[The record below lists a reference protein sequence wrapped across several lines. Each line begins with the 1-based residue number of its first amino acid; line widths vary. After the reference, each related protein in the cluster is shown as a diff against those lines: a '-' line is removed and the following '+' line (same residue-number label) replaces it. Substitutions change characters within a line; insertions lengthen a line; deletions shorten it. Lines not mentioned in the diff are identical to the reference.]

1 MKKVLIALM
10 LVVMLVLLCSCA
22 EIKKTTID
30 EYELNAKVRYF
41 DGTAEMIPLEDY
53 YFVDGSMVKLITA
66 DGDRMYIGA
75 NNVIIIG
82 EKVNRDEDSTRRN
95 E

>member
-10 LVVMLVLLCSCA
+10 LVAMLVLLCSCA
-22 EIKKTTID
+22 ETKKTTND

-53 YFVDGSMVKLITA
+53 YFVDGCMVKLITA

>member
-1 MKKVLIALM
+1 
-10 LVVMLVLLCSCA
+10 
-22 EIKKTTID
+22 
-30 EYELNAKVRYF
+30 
-41 DGTAEMIPLEDY
+41 MIPLEDY
-53 YFVDGSMVKLITA
+53 SFVDGSMVKLITA